1 MEEMK
6 KIGVILSGV
15 LVVVVMVW
23 MLTLGSKSQNAPSP
37 LTQQISPQPDKP
49 AAPAPEAR
57 EPESPP
63 DPDARQS
70 DNAPSPGDTIS
81 WRTSTEMQ
89 PYPPTPSISG
99 KIPFSDNPNTIFV
112 NAARQILP
120 AVVSIR
126 SSRRFRHPAIDFFPH
141 FFPPKKDGEKEDEGE
156 KDDEIIQPG
165 SGSGII
171 ISDDGYIMT
180 NYHVVEES
188 ERLQI
193 TLYDKREFDAE
204 LIGGDP
210 TTDVALLKVKAQALP
225 VALMGNS
232 DSVQIGEWV
241 MAVGNPLNFT
251 STVTAGIISALGRN
265 INIIDPKYRY
275 RIEHFI
281 QTDAVINP
289 GNSGGALVN
298 LKGEVI
304 GLNTA
309 IATRNGYYQGYG
321 FAIPVNLA
329 RKVVT
334 DLLKFGRVRRAIL
347 GVVIE
352 PVTDNVA
359 RAVGLARPGGA
370 LIQGVTPGSPA
381 GEVGMRQG
389 DVVLKVEG
397 EEVVSVNDLQTKI
410 ARHYPGETVRV
421 TIWRERRALDVAV
434 TLAEA
439 PEDEEPAAQK
449 NGAVKEKFENL
460 GIGVRELTGEEKER
474 LSLENGLL
482 VEKVAPGSPAESAG
496 VFSQSIILSIN
507 NKPLAGIA
515 EFEQVIRQAKP
526 GQYLRFKLKDSRLPG
541 EDDSRVVFVEVPK
554 GR

>member
-23 MLTLGSKSQNAPSP
+23 MLTLGSKSQNTPSP

>member
-37 LTQQISPQPDKP
+37 LTQQISPQPEKP
-49 AAPAPEAR
+49 EAPAPEAR

-63 DPDARQS
+63 DPDTRKS

-81 WRTSTEMQ
+81 WRTATEVQ
-89 PYPPTPSISG
+89 PYPQTPSISG
-99 KIPFSDNPNTIFV
+99 KIPFSDNPNAIFV

-141 FFPPKKDGEKEDEGE
+141 FFPPKKDGEKENEGE

-171 ISDDGYIMT
+171 ISDDGYIMS

-210 TTDVALLKVKAQALP
+210 TTDVALLKVKAQNLP

-329 RKVVT
+329 RKVVS

-381 GEVGMRQG
+381 GVVGMRQG

-439 PEDEEPAAQK
+439 PEDEEPVAQK
-449 NGAVKEKFENL
+449 NGAVEEKFENL
-460 GIGVRELTGEEKER
+460 GIGVRDLTGEEKER

-507 NKPLAGIA
+507 NKPLASIA
-515 EFEQVIRQAKP
+515 EFEQAIRQAKP
-526 GQYLRFKLKDSRLPG
+526 GQYLRLKLKDSRLPG
-541 EDDSRVVFVEVPK
+541 EDDSRVAFVEVPK